1 MELLA
6 PAGTIECVRAAVDS
20 GADAVYFGGLGF
32 GARSFAGNLTDDEI
46 FEAVK
51 YCHLRGVR
59 AYVTVNTL
67 AFDREFKELE
77 RYVGLLTRAA
87 VDGVIVQDLGVLRY
101 IREISPD
108 MELHASTQMTVHS
121 ADGVRALEKVGV
133 SRVVLARELTA
144 EEIRK
149 IANSTDAEL
158 EVFVH
163 GAMCMSYSGQCLM
176 SSVIGGRSGNRG
188 KCAQP
193 CRLTYSGGG
202 DERHYLSLKD
212 MSYAAHI
219 SELENMGVASLKI
232 EGRMKSAA
240 YVSAVTGIYRRLID
254 EKRLPT
260 AEETERLNS
269 IFYRGGLTDGYFT
282 GRTGKNMFAFDKP
295 DNPYLRNNKEDGLP
309 ESRRRGAAIS
319 AVFEEGEMPRI
330 KISCGGACA
339 EVCGDTRCTA
349 AQNRPLT
356 AESAAAQLEKLGGTS
371 FYAESVSSDIKGRPY
386 LPVSALNNLRRSAVA
401 ALESEILKGFG
412 SRRIS
417 RAEELTKADKRQFEG
432 FTCSVM
438 NIEQYRAVRGADF
451 KRVYVPLHIVE
462 QNTEE
467 LLGDKDRIVITP
479 PVIIGDSRRG
489 EYRRRM
495 SAMLEAGI
503 QAAEVST
510 VDGLALAEGFA
521 RFGGFRMNIANSRAA
536 AEAADM
542 GLCGVCLSPEL
553 NLGQLRDIVSPCK
566 TEAVIYGR
574 LPLMITKN
582 CISANMDKCPCGD
595 CGEMTDRTGR
605 KFPIVRDGDICA
617 SVVLNS
623 VPLYMAD
630 KKEEIC
636 NAGVNLL
643 RLMFTTE
650 SPEDCIKIYNDYRHG
665 AGTPDFEFTRLQL
678 LKGALA

>member
-20 GADAVYFGGLGF
+20 GADAVYFGGHGF

-46 FEAVK
+46 FDAAE
-51 YCHLRGVR
+51 YCHLRGAR

-77 RYVGLLTRAA
+77 RYVRLLTEAA

-121 ADGVRALEKVGV
+121 ADGVRTLEKMGI
-133 SRVVLARELTA
+133 SRVVLARELSG

-149 IANSTDAEL
+149 ISDSTDVEL

-295 DNPYLRNNKEDGLP
+295 DNPYLRNNGEEAPP
-309 ESRRRGAAIS
+309 ESRRRGADIS
-319 AVFEEGEMPRI
+319 AVFAEGEPLRI

-339 EVCGDTRCTA
+339 EVCGDTHCTA

-356 AESAAAQLEKLGGTS
+356 EESAAAQLEKLGGTP
-371 FYAESVSSDIKGRPY
+371 FYAENISVDIKGRPY
-386 LPVSALNNLRRSAVA
+386 LSVSALNNLRRSAVA
-401 ALESEILKGFG
+401 ALEGEILKGFG
-412 SRRIS
+412 SKRLNQAKKLIK
-417 RAEELTKADKRQFEG
+417 TDKRQFEG

-438 NIEQYRAVRGADF
+438 NIDQYRAVCEADF
-451 KRVYVPLHIVE
+451 KRIYVPLHIAE
-462 QNTEE
+462 QNTAE

-479 PVIIGDSRRG
+479 PVIVSDSRRG

-495 SAMLEAGI
+495 SAMLEAGFH
-503 QAAEVST
+503 AAEVST
-510 VDGLALAEGFA
+510 VDGIALTEGFV

-536 AEAADM
+536 AEAAAM

-553 NLGQLRDIVSPCK
+553 NLGQLRDIVSPCR
-566 TEAVIYGR
+566 TEAVVYGR

-582 CISANMDKCPCGD
+582 CISANMDKCPCGAG
-595 CGEMTDRTGR
+595 GEMTDRTGR
-605 KFPIVRDGDICA
+605 RFPIVRDGDICA

-630 KKEEIC
+630 KKKEIC
-636 NAGVNLL
+636 NVGVNLL
-643 RLMFTTE
+643 RLIFTAE
-650 SPEDCIKIYNDYRHG
+650 SPEDCIKIYNDYKHG